1 MNNPQQVVG
10 RNAEHRTDLRHSVAG
25 DRLSAPPVENSRA
38 RNAKHLAQLGGASSA
53 LDQRIDGDGTL
64 GVHGLNG
71 RTFRRVVSRALV
83 GFADTLKSLTVQTA
97 PMGDSKTSG
106 RRVRELREAEGLVQ
120 EELAA
125 IIGVSRSTIA
135 GIETGGDRG
144 GIVTMVAIADHYKVP
159 LDWLLG
165 RKVPPGGPPVGQF
178 VDSPD
183 KLAWLQFWDSLDA
196 ADRRAVLRM
205 LRIPFPNEVA

>member
-1 MNNPQQVVG
+1 
-10 RNAEHRTDLRHSVAG
+10 
-25 DRLSAPPVENSRA
+25 
-38 RNAKHLAQLGGASSA
+38 
-53 LDQRIDGDGTL
+53 
-64 GVHGLNG
+64 
-71 RTFRRVVSRALV
+71 
-83 GFADTLKSLTVQTA
+83 
-97 PMGDSKTSG
+97 MGDSKTSG

-165 RKVPPGGPPVGQF
+165 RQVPPGGPPVGQF